1 VSNPQ
6 NQPALTPAQI
16 AAARKN
22 EAWNQYMATIRDA
35 ARLYAEASPLS
46 VPAAEAHRAVDRVML
61 AFRSLATVNPKIVDC
76 TANSIARCMA
86 LCALTG
92 LMPGGAVPEVDL
104 IPRKRRFKDGNV
116 WREVLEL
123 QWQVGW
129 RGYKTLAA
137 RAGCTAKAVN
147 VYQGDHFVW
156 EEGLESKLV
165 HRPNQGAQRQV
176 GDIKTLDP
184 LIACYVVATYAD
196 GRRDFIV
203 IDLPAILKRREASEG
218 WRYFVAGESKSSP
231 WAEWADEMVMK
242 TAMRY
247 AASRGLLVLD
257 DVARY
262 AFQVD
267 GEEDAPTR
275 VVVDIPAASSAPAPA
290 PAERPAISDRG
301 GLDELSRD
309 LGIDDD
315 REPDLLTP
323 DERIAENAKKSEAP
337 PNTPGHPPA
346 GASAEPTGDAPK
358 AKPPTKKQQA
368 EQAANDLVER
378 IRGGE
383 GNLAPERWQDIRK
396 GLGIKVSTAAKDIVA
411 EYGLDVANTY
421 AGKLSNAVDEG

>member
-1 VSNPQ
+1 
-6 NQPALTPAQI
+6 
-16 AAARKN
+16 
-22 EAWNQYMATIRDA
+22 
-35 ARLYAEASPLS
+35 
-46 VPAAEAHRAVDRVML
+46 
-61 AFRSLATVNPKIVDC
+61 
-76 TANSIARCMA
+76 
-86 LCALTG
+86 
-92 LMPGGAVPEVDL
+92 
-104 IPRKRRFKDGNV
+104 
-116 WREVLEL
+116 
-123 QWQVGW
+123 
-129 RGYKTLAA
+129 
-137 RAGCTAKAVN
+137 VN

-176 GDIKTLDP
+176 GDIKTLEP
-184 LIACYVVATYAD
+184 LVACYVVATYAD
-196 GRRDFIV
+196 SRRDFIV

-275 VVVDIPAASSAPAPA
+275 VVVDVPAASSAPAPT

-315 REPDLLTP
+315 REPVPVGDPADLLTAE
-323 DERIAENAKKSEAP
+323 ERARENAKTDAP
-337 PNTPGHPPA
+337 PA
-346 GASAEPTGDAPK
+346 APK
-358 AKPPTKKQQA
+358 EEKKPSKKAQA
-368 EQAANDLVER
+368 EAAANDLVER